1 MNVKRACLG
10 FGFKPDESRH
20 HILVCIPE
28 NKDSSVVIY
37 ERFSWQDEEVKQIV
51 NVYGEDKA
59 KAEISKHKWKLLED
73 TLRAEFNSRLKKHKL
88 PAGRFVIGQTSV
100 ERLMGKELL
109 VLVWAVEDCDPA
121 NVPIAIRNWLGLAP
135 EERWWLYT
143 MTNAATGN
151 VDDRRGWRKA
161 LRYALTE
168 NPIDE
173 QRQMSFF
180 SAMLKRSGEVE

>member
-1 MNVKRACLG
+1 MSVKRVCLG
-10 FGFKPDESRH
+10 FGFRPDESRH

-28 NKDSSVVIY
+28 KRDSSVIIY
-37 ERFSWQDEEVKQIV
+37 ERFGWQDEERKQTV

-59 KAEISKHKWKLLED
+59 KAEISKHKWNLLVD
-73 TLRAEFNSRLKKHKL
+73 TLRTEFNSRLKKQKL
-88 PAGRFVIGQTSV
+88 PVGRFVIGQTPL
-100 ERLMGKELL
+100 ERLLGKELL

-151 VDDRRGWRKA
+151 LDDRRGWRKA
-161 LRYALTE
+161 LRYALCE
-168 NPIDE
+168 NPIAE
-173 QRQMSFF
+173 QRQVSLFD
-180 SAMLKRSGEVE
+180 AMLKRGTEE

>member
-1 MNVKRACLG
+1 MTDKRANFG

-28 NKDSSVVIY
+28 KKDEGVIIY
-37 ERFSWQDEEVKQIV
+37 ERFSWQEEGQQTI

-59 KAEISKHKWKLLED
+59 KAEISKHKWKLLEEAFR
-73 TLRAEFNSRLKKHKL
+73 TEFNSRLKKNKL
-88 PAGRFVIGQTSV
+88 PAGRFVIGQTPV
-100 ERLMGKELL
+100 ERLFGKELL

-121 NVPIAIRNWLGLAP
+121 SVPVAIRNWLGLAP

-151 VDDRRGWRKA
+151 IDDRKGWRKA

-173 QRQMSFF
+173 QRQMSLFD
-180 SAMLKRSGEVE
+180 AMLKRGEEE